1 MAKPF
6 QLIMFVLLAVV
17 VVNLVLNMSGRSHLK
32 DVIKNLEKS
41 QRNIDSAI
49 SEIQTSRNRLDSIQV
64 DLTKFKYYIKDIQ
77 QTVALMDLEK
87 RLKESND
94 RNTLDSLRLK
104 RISLKRSLEVND
116 SLPPLVVKRL

>member
-1 MAKPF
+1 MEKPVR
-6 QLIMFVLLAVV
+6 LILFVLLGVV
-17 VVNLVLNMSGRSHLK
+17 VINLVLNLSGRSHIN

-49 SEIQTSRNRLDSIQV
+49 NEIQTSRTRLDSIQV

-87 RLKESND
+87 KLKENID

-104 RISLKRSLEVND
+104 RISLKKSLEVND

>member
-1 MAKPF
+1 MEKPF
-6 QLIMFVLLAVV
+6 RLILFILLAVV
-17 VVNLVLNMSGRSHLK
+17 VINLVLNMSGRSHINA
-32 DVIKNLEKS
+32 VIKNLEKS

-87 RLKESND
+87 KLKENID

-104 RISLKRSLEVND
+104 RISLKKSLEVND

>member
-1 MAKPF
+1 MEKPF
-6 QLIMFVLLAVV
+6 RLILFVLLAVV
-17 VVNLVLNMSGRSHLK
+17 VINLVLNMSGRSHIN
-32 DVIKNLEKS
+32 DVIKHLEKS

-49 SEIQTSRNRLDSIQV
+49 GEIQTSRNRLDSIQV

-87 RLKESND
+87 KLKEITD

-104 RISLKRSLEVND
+104 RISLKKSLEVND
-116 SLPPLVVKRL
+116 SLPPLIVKRL